1 MHIIALERVHEGLRD
16 AIALRALHGREARF
30 QFELTGEDAG
40 FPSRVGRAVVA
51 EHFDRVRRLV
61 STEALFDRLTLL
73 APDIQ
78 EAILEG
84 RQAKGLQLEELT
96 SPVPSGWGTNKYVY
110 LVLIQIKMPGTAT
123 TALGDGETLGVRV
136 GNVVLLVKPRTAFTE
151 PSPAKS
157 CSSERSSSHDDG
169 RNV

>member
-1 MHIIALERVHEGLRD
+1 MLEKARHRSATEIA
-16 AIALRALHGREARF
+16 EAGKIGWSF
-30 QFELTGEDAG
+30 
-40 FPSRVGRAVVA
+40 VN
-51 EHFDRVRRLV
+51 RL
-61 STEALFDRLTLL
+61 LRLTLL
-73 APDIQ
+73 ALDIQ
-78 EAILEG
+78 EAILDG
-84 RQAKGLQLEELT
+84 RQAKGMQLEELT
-96 SPVPSGWGTNKYVY
+96 SPVPSDWGTNKYVY
-110 LVLIQIKMPGTAT
+110 LVLIQTKMPGTAT